1 MCHEC
6 RIKKFEQDI
15 SFNPDDQKLKQAL
28 QELKKITS
36 RDNNDSRERERERE
50 RESKF
55 ELGLLN

>member
-6 RIKKFEQDI
+6 RIKELEQDI
-15 SFNPDDQKLKQAL
+15 SFNPDDQELKVAL
-28 QELKKITS
+28 QELKKITGNG
-36 RDNNDSRERERERE
+36 NNQERERERERE